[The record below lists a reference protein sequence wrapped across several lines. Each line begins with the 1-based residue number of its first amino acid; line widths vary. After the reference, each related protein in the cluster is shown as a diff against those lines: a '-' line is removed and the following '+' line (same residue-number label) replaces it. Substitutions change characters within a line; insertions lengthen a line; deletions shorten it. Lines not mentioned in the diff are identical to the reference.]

1 MVTIRGVRAANDRS
15 TEQKIVLTLVLV
27 ALLVSAI
34 SFAGWAFDAPIL
46 RTFDVRGYPQGHPIW
61 PLAAL
66 SYVFLAAG
74 FAASIRRYRI
84 APLLLV
90 IPLLIAL
97 CAVIEETFAF
107 SPGIDTWLFP
117 EQLGRVAAE
126 HPGRPVANSIVIFSF
141 LGVALFLAQRR
152 EWARAELA
160 NLLATASFCF
170 GLFSIILLL
179 SIVPAEIPVA
189 DVFLS
194 SLPAATIN
202 ILLASAFLI
211 WRQEAGWTVLLA
223 RDRIRR
229 PFVGM
234 TLPLILSL
242 PLLPTFVTWWGQGVL
257 HMTPLGA
264 GALALLCDLL
274 VIGLLFWLS
283 VDRVASQQ
291 AALQEVTNALGV
303 AAITLTRPT
312 GEITHW
318 SQGCEQL
325 YGWSSAEA
333 VGHKKY
339 ELLHSRH
346 GEQGVDTPLR
356 PTGAAERELLE
367 RRRDGSE
374 ISVLERTQVLE
385 RADREPV
392 FVVKMLDISDR
403 VRAEAALRESETRL
417 AIAAEVQ
424 QLGVS
429 HWDIASGRL
438 EWSPGSEQRLGL
450 EPGSLST
457 FDQWRAL
464 VDPKDAEGILD
475 SVGRAAANHEPRI
488 AFQYRFAQADGAIR
502 TIEGS
507 ARCLYSASGELEAVV
522 AANID
527 VTEHKEREAAQ
538 QLQSIIETVPDATI
552 VLDGAGSIRSFSAA
566 AERMFGFDCET
577 AIGSNVKLMIPDLM
591 VAGDEDSIDL
601 HLVGARRA
609 NDNAHEL
616 TARRADGTLFPAEL
630 NVGEAWLGQ
639 DRIFTA
645 VIRDV
650 SDRRAAEQRLSELS
664 AELAHLSRQSAMSEL
679 AADLAHELNQ
689 PLSATA
695 NFLAAARTLIARG
708 DNGTQVADLLR
719 LGEEQ
724 TLRSGEII
732 RRLRDFLAKREGEM
746 RLESL
751 EHVVREAVQ
760 LVLFGTAQFD
770 IRLTYKLDPAADMI
784 FADRIQVQQVLVNLL
799 RNAVDALRGQPA
811 KKREIFIASRAV
823 AEDMT
828 EISVSDNGPGLP
840 EALSEQLYSRF
851 ATKKGGA
858 AMGIGLSISRRIV
871 EAHGGTLV
879 AENRPEGG
887 ARFRFTLPAPGE
899 IEE

>member
-1 MVTIRGVRAANDRS
+1 MDQVTGVRVTNDRS

-34 SFAGWAFDAPIL
+34 SFAGWAFDTPIL
-46 RTFDVRGYPQGHPIW
+46 REFDVRGYPQGHPMW

-66 SYVFLAAG
+66 SYAFLAAG
-74 FAASIRRYRI
+74 FAASIRRYRV
-84 APLLLV
+84 APLLLA
-90 IPLLIAL
+90 IPLLVAV
-97 CAVIEETFAF
+97 CAIIEGTFGL

-126 HPGRPVANSIVIFSF
+126 HPGRPVANSIVVFGF
-141 LGVALFLAQRR
+141 LSVALFLAQRR

-179 SIVPAEIPVA
+179 SIIPSEIPVA
-189 DVFLS
+189 EVFLS

-234 TLPLILSL
+234 TLPLIVSL
-242 PLLPTFVTWWGQGVL
+242 PLLPSFVTWWGQGVL
-257 HMTPLGA
+257 RMTPLGA
-264 GALALLCDLL
+264 GILALICDVL
-274 VIGLLFWLS
+274 VIGILFWLS
-283 VDRVASQQ
+283 VDRAASQQ

-318 SQGCEQL
+318 SHGCEQL
-325 YGWSSAEA
+325 YGWSATEA
-333 VGHKKY
+333 IGRKKY

-346 GEQGVDTPLR
+346 GEHGVDAPLR
-356 PTGAAERELLE
+356 PTGSAERELLE

-392 FVVKMLDISDR
+392 LVVKMLDISDR
-403 VRAEAALRESETRL
+403 VRAETALRESETRL
-417 AIAAEVQ
+417 AIAAEAQ

-429 HWDIASGRL
+429 HLDVASGRL

-457 FDQWRAL
+457 FEQWQAL
-464 VDPKDAEGILD
+464 VDPKDAEAILETLA
-475 SVGRAAANHEPRI
+475 RATENRDPRI

-507 ARCLYSASGELEAVV
+507 ARCLYSESGELQTVI

-527 VTEHKEREAAQ
+527 VTERKERDAAQ
-538 QLQSIIETVPDATI
+538 QLRSIIETVPDATI
-552 VLDGAGSIRSFSAA
+552 VIDGTGTIRSFSAA
-566 AERMFGFDCET
+566 AERMFGFDSET
-577 AIGSNVKLMIPDLM
+577 AIGSNVNRMIPELII
-591 VAGDEDSIDL
+591 AGHEDSIDPL
-601 HLVGARRA
+601 LIGALGA
-609 NDNAHEL
+609 NDNTHEL
-616 TARRADGTLFPAEL
+616 TARRADGSLFPAEL
-630 NVGEAWLGQ
+630 NVGEAWLGEE
-639 DRIFTA
+639 RIFTA

-650 SDRRAAEQRLSELS
+650 SDRRAAEQRLSELN

-708 DNGTQVADLLR
+708 DNGAQVADLLR
-719 LGEEQ
+719 MGEEQ

-770 IRLTYKLDPAADMI
+770 IRLTYQLDPAADII

-811 KKREIFIASRAV
+811 KKREIVIASRAV
-823 AEDMT
+823 ADDMT

-851 ATKKGGA
+851 ATKKGGV

-887 ARFRFTLPAPGE
+887 ATFRFTLPAPGE